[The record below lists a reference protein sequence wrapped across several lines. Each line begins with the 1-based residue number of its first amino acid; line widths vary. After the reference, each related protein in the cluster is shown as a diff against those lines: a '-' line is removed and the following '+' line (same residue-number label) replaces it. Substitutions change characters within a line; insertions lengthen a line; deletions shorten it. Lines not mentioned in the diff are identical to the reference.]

1 MFFAFYSDRSAR
13 SRIKRQKATIIDNFL
28 EVFALS
34 YYNGTVAETSL
45 LFPAFIALS
54 WCNDMYLGSVRF
66 FKHVIIGTL
75 TLIVFLITF
84 LLFTIL
90 QQTVFAHAYQI
101 SDASVR
107 LPAAAPDT
115 QSAAEPAAGVKESAQ
130 PLAVAAPPEKTAP
143 PEVSRP
149 PETMPA
155 QAPSAQVFDESKPYQ
170 RLYPELYCAAPDIAA
185 AEKGR
190 VYLTFDD
197 GPSRM
202 TDDILDILRDNGI
215 KATFFLSGTADAQE
229 LKSIRRIADEG
240 HSIGIHTYTH
250 EYGQVYRSVEAYLE
264 DFNAMFTLISR
275 ETGISADIFRF
286 PGGSI
291 NDYDRKLYPALV
303 EEMTRRGFTYF
314 DWNVDAKDSYTGATV
329 KSITRRVLDE
339 IPQHSRSIVLFH
351 DGISKCTVSALGHI
365 IESLKEDG
373 YLFEKLTSEVKPIVF
388 SPKK

>member
-1 MFFAFYSDRSAR
+1 
-13 SRIKRQKATIIDNFL
+13 
-28 EVFALS
+28 
-34 YYNGTVAETSL
+34 
-45 LFPAFIALS
+45 
-54 WCNDMYLGSVRF
+54 MYLGSVRF

-107 LPAAAPDT
+107 LPAAAPDM

-130 PLAVAAPPEKTAP
+130 PLAVAAPAEKTAP

-149 PETMPA
+149 PETKPA
-155 QAPSAQVFDESKPYQ
+155 QAPSSQVFDESKPYQ

-197 GPSRM
+197 GPSHM

-215 KATFFLSGTADAQE
+215 KATFFLTGTTDAQE

-250 EYGQVYRSVEAYLE
+250 EYGQVYSSVEAYLE

-314 DWNVDAKDSYTGATV
+314 DWNVDAKDSYTGATE

-365 IESLKEDG
+365 IESLREDG